1 MSVNCN
7 SIFLNNELIIAN
19 FQGKVKNNE
28 KTEVIWDGEYGQK
41 IIIDDIYLENYI
53 SFYNQYIKPV
63 SQLVVNYKLF
73 FLPVDIIQ
81 IWTSIIFR

>member
-28 KTEVIWDGEYGQK
+28 KTEVIWNGEYGQK

-73 FLPVDIIQ
+73 FFAGGHYTDMD
-81 IWTSIIFR
+81 